1 MNFERTLKQLEATK
15 DCRMILTKPPG
26 EIIEKDNW
34 DGRKIDEDRLLNK
47 DVIDFIEDIHDC
59 EVVKILRHFYVKD
72 KEIDA
77 ILYCRTLNKGLMRK
91 IGIEL
96 KEVDLEKA
104 VVQAVERRDFF
115 NYFYIITNAYF
126 YIGEAFRKLVLNSP
140 DLLKEMITKSVGMIS
155 VIEYENGKKE
165 CFLILPSK
173 FKRDTVEIETDR
185 KIKEFIKGEKVE
197 AVL

>member
-1 MNFERTLKQLEATK
+1 M
-15 DCRMILTKPPG
+15 
-26 EIIEKDNW
+26 IEKNNW
-34 DGRKIDEDRLLNK
+34 EGRTIYEDSLLNK
-47 DVIDFIEDIHDC
+47 DTVSFIEKLHNC
-59 EVVKILRHFYVKD
+59 EVVKILKHFYVKD

-77 ILYCRTLNKGLMRK
+77 ILYCKTLNKGLIRK

-96 KEVDLEKA
+96 KEIDLEKA

-115 NYFYIITNAYF
+115 NYFYIITKAYF
-126 YIGEAFRKLVLNSP
+126 YVGEVFRKLVLNSP
-140 DLLKEMITKSVGMIS
+140 NLLREMVTKSVGIIS
-155 VIEYENGKKE
+155 VVEYDGKNE

-173 FKRDTVEIETDR
+173 FKRDAVEIETDR

>member
-1 MNFERTLKQLEATK
+1 M
-15 DCRMILTKPPG
+15 
-26 EIIEKDNW
+26 IEKNNW
-34 DGRKIDEDRLLNK
+34 EGKTIYEDKLLNK
-47 DVIDFIEDIHDC
+47 HTISFIENLHNC

-72 KEIDA
+72 KEIDV
-77 ILYCRTLNKGLMRK
+77 ILYCRTLNKGLIRK

-126 YIGEAFRKLVLNSP
+126 YIGEAFRKLVLSSP
-140 DLLKEMITKSVGMIS
+140 NLLKEMITKSVGMIS
-155 VIEYENGKKE
+155 VIEYENGKNE

-173 FKRDTVEIETDR
+173 FKRDAVEIETDR
-185 KIKEFIKGEKVE
+185 KIKEFIGERDE